1 MGFDLYWI
9 SLISLLSLSKDA
21 RWCGLWFDRLTM
33 SG

>member
-9 SLISLLSLSKDA
+9 SLILNLSKGG